1 MNTFVREAS
10 TEDQKII
17 VTFQTMMAKETED
30 LMLDNE
36 TLNKGVEAV
45 LQDSGRAKYFIAETN
60 GVPSGMLM
68 ITYEWSDWRDGW
80 VWWIQSVYTDPGFR
94 KQGIYKL
101 LYNHIKSIVLSTESI
116 KGIRLY
122 VDKRNNSAQKV
133 YETLGMNGNH
143 YSTFEW
149 MKES

>member
-1 MNTFVREAS
+1 MNTIVREAS
-10 TEDQKII
+10 VDDLKTI
-17 VTFQTMMAKETED
+17 VAFQTLMAKETED
-30 LMLDNE
+30 LMLDNY

-45 LQDSGRAKYFIAETN
+45 LLDSGRAKYFIAETN

-68 ITYEWSDWRDGW
+68 ITYEWSDWRNGW
-80 VWWIQSVYTDPGFR
+80 VWWIQSVFTDPGFR
-94 KQGIYKL
+94 KQGIYRL

-122 VDKRNNSAQKV
+122 VDKRNNPAQKV
-133 YETLGMNGNH
+133 YENLGMNGNH